1 MATIRELVTKL
12 GFEVDDSQLKEFNKS
27 VETVKGTLV
36 ALGTAAAAG
45 AAALFGVAKSVA
57 DTGDE
62 IAKTAPTVG
71 LSTRAL
77 QEYRY
82 AADLAG
88 VSNTEFTS
96 SMQIF
101 NRTIGQAQKGTGTA
115 VKTLEELGI
124 SLKNADGSA
133 RSNEQIMNDLAH
145 TFSRI
150 PNEAEKAALAQELFG
165 TSGLKMAGFL
175 AQGTEEIENM
185 RREANRLGVVLG
197 EDSIKASEEFGDAL
211 TRFWKVIE
219 GIKFAIGVELIPVIT
234 ELVDEFRDLILSN
247 KELIATNIKSF
258 ISGVIQFLKIMR
270 TVVMTVVN
278 AFVSMSS
285 IVGGV
290 ENALKLILGTFIAI
304 KALNFA
310 QALLVI
316 ISNFKILA
324 GVIAGLASPIAA
336 IPIAIGAVLAGLY
349 YFREEILGLFKII
362 IDRFK
367 NLPVSFEAFKT
378 LIVTIFSDLK
388 GLGSDFL
395 AVFLDGI
402 YKIGET
408 IMSVIGG
415 AIEKVRGAL
424 GTVFD
429 GIKSATGAVSSVASG
444 ARERLGSAASSV
456 GSFFGF
462 GGGADSTARAPSQI
476 SSDVVNSSQMS
487 TQNNRNVNVSSDITV
502 NVPPG
507 TSETQAE
514 FLRNAAREVFK
525 EEYENELQNALYDNP
540 TYE

>member
-1 MATIRELVTKL
+1 MATVRELITNL

-27 VETVKGTLV
+27 VDTVKGTLA
-36 ALGTAAAAG
+36 ALGTAAVAG

-71 LSTRAL
+71 LSAKAL

-101 NRTIGQAQKGTGTA
+101 NRTIGQAQNGMGTTA
-115 VKTLEELGI
+115 KTLESLGVKI
-124 SLKNADGSA
+124 KNANGTA
-133 RSNEQIMNDLAH
+133 RSNEEIIKDLTFAYQNLPNDA
-145 TFSRI
+145 R
-150 PNEAEKAALAQELFG
+150 KAALTQELFG
-165 TSGLKMAGFL
+165 RAGIKMAGFL
-175 AQGTEEIENM
+175 SQGTEEIENM
-185 RREANRLGVVLG
+185 RREANRLGIVLS
-197 EDSIKASEEFGDAL
+197 DDTLKASEEFGDSL

-219 GIKFAIGVELIPVIT
+219 GIKFSIGAELIPIIT
-234 ELVDEFRDLILSN
+234 ELIDEFRDFILANRQLITMNL
-247 KELIATNIKSF
+247 KKFIA
-258 ISGVIQFLKIMR
+258 GLVEFLKIMR
-270 TVVMTVVN
+270 TVLTSVAN
-278 AFVSMSS
+278 AFIS
-285 IVGGV
+285 ISKAVGGT
-290 ENALKLILGTFIAI
+290 ENALKLIVGTFLAI

-310 QALLVI
+310 KALFVI

-324 GVIAGLASPIAA
+324 AVITGVISPIMA
-336 IPIAIGAVLAGLY
+336 IPVAIGAVLAGLY
-349 YFREEILGLFKII
+349 YFREEVFAVFQFILNRI
-362 IDRFK
+362 K
-367 NLPVSFEAFKT
+367 NLPIAFEAFKT